1 MELTLLLDL
10 EAQCL
15 SRHSFR
21 LPEPHTWSVLVPMRR
36 EGLHLFSG
44 VVLVVLVVPET
55 VSGLARFSTTL
66 LVALAVGDVVV
77 GGDHLLKPRHIS

>member
-1 MELTLLLDL
+1 MK
-10 EAQCL
+10 
-15 SRHSFR
+15 
-21 LPEPHTWSVLVPMRR
+21 R

-66 LVALAVGDVVV
+66 LVALAVGDAVV
-77 GGDHLLKPRHIS
+77 GGPFVETQAYFVERMPLAMVDHVGGCRSRYV